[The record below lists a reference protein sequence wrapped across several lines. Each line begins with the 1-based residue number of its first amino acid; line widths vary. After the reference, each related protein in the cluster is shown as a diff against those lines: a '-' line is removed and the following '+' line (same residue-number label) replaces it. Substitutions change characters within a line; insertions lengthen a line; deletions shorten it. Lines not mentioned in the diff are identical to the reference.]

1 MDKIYSRR
9 KIYIKNLRIDKKIL
23 RLIISILIF
32 FAVFIIIFNLIYPI
46 FEGKCAKKAMEIATT
61 ITNES
66 ASDVLKNVSYSEIV
80 TIDEAAARKR

>member
-23 RLIISILIF
+23 KLLISLLIF
-32 FAVFIIIFNLIYPI
+32 FSIFLIVFNLIYPI

-66 ASDVLKNVSYSEIV
+66 SSEVLKNVSYSEIV
-80 TIDEAAARKR
+80 TIDEADARKR